1 LNFDGEELK
10 MPKFIQPK
18 DGCGLA
24 LRAVIEGELFNSFPA
39 LFHEQVKLVA
49 DRIETRIQ
57 DGPSDWLSLSDGTT
71 FEKSFVPGLP
81 TVERWQQFGGN
92 INTAIDPIVRAA
104 DSIHAAHEKRV
115 KTNSKKASKR
125 RIDKIIRGITLRQ
138 DIADHDVWLHS
149 LGSKRIFVQ

>member
-1 LNFDGEELK
+1 

-24 LRAVIEGELFNSFPA
+24 LRAVIEGELFNIFPA
-39 LFHEQVKLVA
+39 LFHDQVKLVA

-92 INTAIDPIVRAA
+92 INTAIDPVVRAA
-104 DSIHAAHEKRV
+104 AAIHTAHEERV
-115 KTNSKKASKR
+115 KTNSEKAGER
-125 RIDKIIRGITLRQ
+125 RIDKIIRGITLGQ
-138 DIADHDVWLHS
+138 DIADHEEWLHS
-149 LGSKRIFVQ
+149 FGNRRVFVQ